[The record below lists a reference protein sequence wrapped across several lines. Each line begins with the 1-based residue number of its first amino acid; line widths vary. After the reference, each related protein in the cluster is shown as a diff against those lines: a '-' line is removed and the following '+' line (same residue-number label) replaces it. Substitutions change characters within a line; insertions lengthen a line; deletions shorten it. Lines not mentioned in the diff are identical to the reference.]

1 MAHLGQVRDHQ
12 RIIESRG
19 AKILAVSFGTPAEVE
34 DYRAHF
40 DVPFAMASD
49 RDRALYRAYGLG
61 QGSLLA
67 VYGLAA
73 IKQHVALKAQGFE
86 PAPNAPK
93 QDTLQLGGD
102 FVIDASGRI
111 AFAHPSRSG
120 DDRAALADFVAA
132 LPAVAGA
139 GR

>member
-12 RIIESRG
+12 RNIESRG

-34 DYRAHF
+34 DYRGHF
-40 DVPFAMASD
+40 GVEFAMASD

-61 QGSLLA
+61 QGSVLA

-73 IKQHVALKAQGFE
+73 MKQHVALKAQGFA
-86 PAPNAPK
+86 PAPDAPR

-102 FVIDASGRI
+102 FVIDASGKI

-120 DDRAALADFVAA
+120 DDRTSIDDFVAA
-132 LPAVAGA
+132 ITGCL
-139 GR
+139 